1 MVWRC
6 MLVVMTMVMAATP
19 VAWRSARAEGPEAD
33 TSAVSRAEEALNAP
47 AEPAA
52 PAAAADTAKEMSY
65 FELFIAGGP
74 LMWPILAMSFMALA
88 FAIERAI
95 ALRRSRFVPRSFIDE
110 LEALRRQTP
119 VDIQKMRR
127 LCNENPS
134 VVARILRVIFEKLGR
149 PLAEVERSV
158 ADAKDREAMGLYA
171 NIRPISLAASITPL
185 IGLLGTVQG
194 MILAFRMTSTMSAG
208 ADRAS
213 ELAGGIYVALLTTFA
228 GLCVA
233 IPAAMIA
240 HWLEGRIMR
249 GFRDVDAE
257 TSKLWRLVEKCENAT
272 RVASPSAAPGAS
284 PPAVPRAS
292 PSSAT
297 IASPSAAMRASQATV
312 S

>member
-1 MVWRC
+1 MEMSGMVWRC
-6 MLVVMTMVMAATP
+6 MLVVMAMVMAATP
-19 VAWRSARAEGPEAD
+19 VAWRSARAAGAEAD

-74 LMWPILAMSFMALA
+74 LMWPILAMSFLALA

-127 LCNENPS
+127 LCNENHS

-149 PLAEVERSV
+149 PLAEVERAV
-158 ADAKDREAMGLYA
+158 ADAKEREAMSLYA

-194 MILAFRMTSTMSAG
+194 MILAFHMTANMSAG

-249 GFRDVDAE
+249 GFRDVDTE
-257 TSKLWRLVEKCENAT
+257 TSKLWRLVERCENAT
-272 RVASPSAAPGAS
+272 RITPPSAATVAS
-284 PPAVPRAS
+284 PPAVQR
-292 PSSAT
+292 
-297 IASPSAAMRASQATV
+297 ASPSAAMRAPQATV